1 MSVWSF
7 CPTQI
12 QKELSKIKIKNKG
25 DISDLIECRILWENW
40 IKDFKGCETKKEWA
54 VCNGIHDAIINQIA
68 YRARSVYKFYTFD
81 TDYKFYP
88 VMLQSY
94 NHVVITPDNI
104 DSIKPHSY
112 VVISQP
118 NHEGNITPWFEQL
131 KLHCKKVNT
140 KIFLDCAF
148 YGTTFD
154 TLDTSDS
161 VFDAVA
167 FSLSKNFLL
176 AGWRSGIVF
185 GDDLAKTLTIP
196 ISTHYDYNYFNLP
209 AVECAKA
216 ILPNFKPSFITQH
229 AKKHQL
235 GYCLKNDL
243 LPADIWMWA
252 FDKNN
257 NKICI
262 TDFIKNNIQSELDL
276 NYI

>member
-12 QKELSKIKIKNKG
+12 QKELSRIEIKNKG
-25 DISDLIECRILWENW
+25 DFYDLIDYSILWRNW

-54 VCNGIHDAIINQIA
+54 VCNGIHDAIINQI
-68 YRARSVYKFYTFD
+68 SYKSKYVETFYIFE

-88 VMLQSY
+88 VMLQPY
-94 NHVVITPDNI
+94 NHKIISPSDI
-104 DSIKPHSY
+104 DSIKSNSY
-112 VVISQP
+112 VIVSQP
-118 NHEGNITPWFEQL
+118 NHEGNITPWFESL
-131 KLHCKKVNT
+131 KSHCRKNNT

-148 YGTTFD
+148 YGTTLD

-185 GDDLAKTLTIP
+185 GDDLAKTLTVP
-196 ISTHYDYNYFNLP
+196 ISTHYNYNYFNLP
-209 AVECAKA
+209 AVRCATT
-216 ILPNFKPSFITQH
+216 ILSKFKPTYITQY

-235 GYCLKNDL
+235 EYCLKNNL
-243 LPADIWMWA
+243 TPADIWMWA

-257 NKICI
+257 DKICI
-262 TDFIKNNIQSELDL
+262 TDFIKDKIQKDLDL
-276 NYI
+276 YT

>member
-12 QKELSKIKIKNKG
+12 QKKLSSIQIKNKG
-25 DISDLIECRILWENW
+25 DAADLAEYKTLWEEW
-40 IKDFKGCETKKEWA
+40 ITNFKGCETKKEWA
-54 VCNGIHDAIINQIA
+54 VCNGIHDAIINQTA
-68 YRARSVYKFYTFD
+68 YRSESVYKFYTFD

-88 VMLQSY
+88 VILQSY
-94 NHVVITPDNI
+94 NHEIISPVNI
-104 DSIKPHSY
+104 NSIKPHSY
-112 VVISQP
+112 VVVSQP

-148 YGTTFD
+148 YGTTYD
-154 TLDTSDS
+154 TLDTSDP

-176 AGWRSGIVF
+176 AGCRAGIVF
-185 GDDLAKTLTIP
+185 GDDLAKTLTVP
-196 ISTHYDYNYFNLP
+196 ISTHYNYNYFNLP

-216 ILPNFKPSFITQH
+216 VLPEFNATYITQY
-229 AKKHQL
+229 AKPRQL
-235 GYCLKNDL
+235 EYCSKNNL
-243 LPADIWMWA
+243 TPADIWMWA
-252 FDKNN
+252 FDKNG

-262 TDFIKNNIQSELDL
+262 TDFIKDKVQQDLDL
-276 NYI
+276 N